1 MVIMVLMN
9 KIVFEVDVNGLVSV
23 LCVVW
28 LSRVNRELKLMVL
41 VIFLMFMTLFFCL
54 CSNLN

>member
-1 MVIMVLMN
+1 MVIMFLMN
-9 KIVFEVDVNGLVSV
+9 KNVFEVDVNGFVSV

-28 LSRVNRELKLMVL
+28 SSRVNRELKLMVL
-41 VIFLMFMTLFFCL
+41 VKFLMSLSLFFCL